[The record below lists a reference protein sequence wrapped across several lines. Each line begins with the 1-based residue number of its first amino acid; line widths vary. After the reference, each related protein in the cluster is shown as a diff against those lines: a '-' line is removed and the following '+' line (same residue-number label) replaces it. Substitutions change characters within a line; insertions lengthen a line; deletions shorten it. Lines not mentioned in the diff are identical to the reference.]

1 MAAAPTGEIDPSFG
15 GGDGLATIDS
25 LAEEYLNDVA
35 IAPDGRIVVVGRTT
49 TSGGLAA
56 IYRLTATGELD
67 KSFDTDGQLGIGGA
81 QSFATG
87 VAVQP
92 DNKIVLTGRFT
103 PSGAG
108 MMVKRLTAMG
118 AADPTFGGGD
128 GEAHT
133 SGADGYANDLA
144 LQPDG
149 RIVVAGAASG
159 ASNSDGVVVRYTGA
173 GNPDTSF
180 GGAAGAHVDLG
191 GYENLM
197 GVTLTPGGG
206 VVATGYTDVGDD
218 AIVVKLGADGTP
230 DSAFGPAGVVALQ
243 GGIDNGEDVVVQPDG
258 KILVASEDGKTTPSA
273 VIYRL
278 LGDYSAPQPPAAAP
292 RCQGKMA
299 TIVGTPGKD
308 KITGTKKADV
318 IISLSG
324 NDVVKGLGGNDVV
337 CAGDGNDIVKG
348 GPGKDNLRGEQ
359 GKDRLVG
366 GTGKDKLAGG
376 PQQDDVTQ

>member
-1 MAAAPTGEIDPSFG
+1 MI
-15 GGDGLATIDS
+15 
-25 LAEEYLNDVA
+25 
-35 IAPDGRIVVVGRTT
+35 
-49 TSGGLAA
+49 
-56 IYRLTATGELD
+56 
-67 KSFDTDGQLGIGGA
+67 
-81 QSFATG
+81 
-87 VAVQP
+87 
-92 DNKIVLTGRFT
+92 
-103 PSGAG
+103 
-108 MMVKRLTAMG
+108 VKRLTAMG

-149 RIVVAGAASG
+149 RIVVAGAAPG
-159 ASNSDGVVVRYTGA
+159 ASNSDGVVVRYTAA

-180 GGAAGAHVDLG
+180 GGAAGARVDLG

-230 DSAFGPAGVVALQ
+230 DSAFGPAGWSSCRAGSSTARTSSSSPTGRSWSRRGWQDDAERSGLPVAR
-243 GGIDNGEDVVVQPDG
+243 
-258 KILVASEDGKTTPSA
+258 
-273 VIYRL
+273 RL
-278 LGDYSAPQPPAAAP
+278 LGPAASDGRA
-292 RCQGKMA
+292 RCQGKNA

-318 IISLSG
+318 IVSLSG